1 MIADYGSLN
10 MGQIVS
16 WGNPYHGKV
25 VSNVVTL
32 PNACLLYT
40 SRCV

>member
-25 VSNVVTL
+25 ETL
-32 PNACLLYT
+32 QPLQC
-40 SRCV
+40 S